1 VIEIRQARADDAAF
15 IRSMLV
21 EALNWDPHRVAL
33 SPEAI
38 AAEPT
43 FGRYIAG
50 WPRPSD
56 LGVVA
61 EADGVLIG
69 ASWMRVFDATEP
81 GYGFLAEDIPEL
93 SIGVAPGW
101 RGRGVGGR
109 LIDAMIGLA
118 RERAIGAISL
128 SVEAANPA
136 RRLYERRGFQT
147 AVGHGDAITM
157 RLDLRRAAM
166 SSGDDPAH

>member
-1 VIEIRQARADDAAF
+1 VIEIRPARADDLAF
-15 IRSMLV
+15 IGSMVV
-21 EALNWDPHRVAL
+21 EAVNWDPERVAL

-43 FGRYIAG
+43 FDRYLSG
-50 WPRPSD
+50 WPRPTD

-61 EADGVLIG
+61 EADGMPVG
-69 ASWMRVFDATEP
+69 ASWMRFFDATEP

-109 LIDAMIGLA
+109 LLDAMIGLA
-118 RERAIGAISL
+118 RARAIGAISL

-136 RRLYERRGFQT
+136 RRLYERRGFRP
-147 AVGHGDAITM
+147 VVDDGEAITM
-157 RLDLRRAAM
+157 RLDLR
-166 SSGDDPAH
+166 

>member
-1 VIEIRQARADDAAF
+1 VIEIRLAGADDLAF
-15 IRSMLV
+15 IESMVV
-21 EALNWDPHRVAL
+21 EAVNWDSERVPL

-43 FGRYIAG
+43 LHRYVSG
-50 WPRPSD
+50 WPRPTD

-61 EADGVLIG
+61 EADGLPIG
-69 ASWMRVFDATEP
+69 ASWMRYFDATEP

-93 SIGVAPGW
+93 SIGVAAVW

-109 LIDAMIGLA
+109 LLDAMIALA
-118 RERAIGAISL
+118 RARAIGAISL

-136 RRLYERRGFQT
+136 RRLYERRGFRP
-147 AVGHGDAITM
+147 VVDDGDAITM
-157 RLDLRRAAM
+157 RLDLR
-166 SSGDDPAH
+166 